1 PAPGEAPPTP
11 PLAGEA
17 RRLGDYELL
26 GELGRGGMGVVYKAR
41 HLRLNRL
48 VALKLIL
55 AGGHAGPRELARFRG
70 EAEAVAALQHP
81 NVVQIYEVG
90 EHDGCPFFSLE
101 LVSGGSLADKVRG
114 QPQPPPETARLAQ
127 RLARAIH
134 YAHQRGILHRDLKPA
149 NVLLTEDGE
158 PKVTDFGLAKRLE
171 GAPAVTE
178 SGAVLGTPGY
188 MAPEQ
193 AGGAKGLTTAADVYG
208 LGA

>member
-55 AGGHAGPRELARFRG
+55 AGGHAGPRELARFRR
-70 EAEAVAALQHP
+70 EAEAVAGLQHP

-101 LVSGGSLADKVRG
+101 LVGGGSLADKVRG
-114 QPQPPPETARLAQ
+114 QPQLSPEAARLVE
-127 RLARAIH
+127 RLARAVH

-158 PKVTDFGLAKRLE
+158 PK
-171 GAPAVTE
+171 
-178 SGAVLGTPGY
+178 
-188 MAPEQ
+188 
-193 AGGAKGLTTAADVYG
+193 
-208 LGA
+208 